1 MTQDTAVA
9 EPEAPIDVADG
20 ADLFE
25 DSPAVGIAQPRME
38 DREDAPEGKRSGPRD
53 RQKKK
58 SG

>member
-1 MTQDTAVA
+1 MKSPVA
-9 EPEAPIDVADG
+9 EPQERIDVADG
-20 ADLFE
+20 AELFE
-25 DSPAVGIAQPRME
+25 DSPVLGSAQPRME